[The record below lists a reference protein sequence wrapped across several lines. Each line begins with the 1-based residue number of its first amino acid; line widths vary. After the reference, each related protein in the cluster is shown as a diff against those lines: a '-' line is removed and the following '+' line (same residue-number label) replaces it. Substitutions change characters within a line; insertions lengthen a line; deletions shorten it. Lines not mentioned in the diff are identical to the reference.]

1 METRNSLAYYFAD
14 LAESDAGQKMRAKER
29 ALEHLAETKQIAER
43 LASCAPGQEMPTA
56 TQAMLLDTEGAVKIA
71 CAIDIQGV
79 RAGLILCKNA
89 ADLMRGS
96 LPESEAQE
104 FGAFFELH
112 EIRAFQRILDF
123 EQGLGLLT
131 RPI

>member
-1 METRNSLAYYFAD
+1 
-14 LAESDAGQKMRAKER
+14 
-29 ALEHLAETKQIAER
+29 
-43 LASCAPGQEMPTA
+43 MPTA